1 MSEAERKVWM
11 LPELVA
17 KLFSELDPESVL
29 NLARVV
35 DKEVLKESMTSKMWN
50 KIITDLEVWDMG
62 SGIWRSG
69 IWRSGIGIWR
79 RCMWWRGILLPF

>member
-1 MSEAERKVWM
+1 MSEAERKVWL

-35 DKEVLKESMTSKMWN
+35 DKDVLKESLTSKVWR
-50 KIITDLEVWDMG
+50 KSSVIIVLMKMM
-62 SGIWRSG
+62 IWR
-69 IWRSGIGIWR
+69 WR
-79 RCMWWRGILLPF
+79 RSMW